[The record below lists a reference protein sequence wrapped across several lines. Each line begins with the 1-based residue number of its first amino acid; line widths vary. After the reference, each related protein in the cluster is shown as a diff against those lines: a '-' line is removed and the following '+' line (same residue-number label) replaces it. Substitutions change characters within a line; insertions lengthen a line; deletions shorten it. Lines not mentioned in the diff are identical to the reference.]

1 SVMVNFAISCTLYLF
16 CSCQPESIKGHRGG
30 CYSHCCRCIL
40 GGHFLINLH
49 NYTVN
54 SFLLIPQFLSWSNT
68 VIFSVGIGGNSP
80 FGPFN
85 TDVTMIYDHTF
96 VNIGNAYSP
105 VTGVFTAPV
114 SGVYFFT
121 IFSLSGG
128 EHAIRLLFY
137 KNNEVILHIHDHRS
151 DDTADNGGNA
161 AFLQL
166 QQGDTVYVR
175 LKEGTHVYKSRTG
188 TTFSGFLVK
197 QNS

>member
-1 SVMVNFAISCTLYLF
+1 MNLSSSFLILLF
-16 CSCQPESIKGHRGG
+16 CGLVVAQDTIETNAMTEKLNSLEVKMLNIGSRLENYESR
-30 CYSHCCRCIL
+30 
-40 GGHFLINLH
+40 
-49 NYTVN
+49 
-54 SFLLIPQFLSWSNT
+54 
-68 VIFSVGIGGNSP
+68 IFQRLVFFWNSP

>member
-1 SVMVNFAISCTLYLF
+1 MNLSSLFLILLF
-16 CSCQPESIKGHRGG
+16 CGLTLAQDTVETDAMTEKFNSLETKMMNIESKLENYESR
-30 CYSHCCRCIL
+30 IL
-40 GGHFLINLH
+40 QLEQKERNA
-49 NYTVN
+49 
-54 SFLLIPQFLSWSNT
+54 
-68 VIFSVGIGGNSP
+68 VIFSAGIGVDSP

-85 TDVTMIYDHTF
+85 TDITMIYDTVL

-105 VTGVFTAPV
+105 VTGIFTAPV

-121 IFSLSGG
+121 IFSHAGG
-128 EHAIRLLFY
+128 RHETWLHLY
-137 KNNEVILHIHDHRS
+137 KNNEVILHIHDHPS
-151 DDTADNGGNA
+151 TDPADNGGNA

-175 LKEGTHVYKSRTG
+175 LKANTHVYKARTV

>member
-1 SVMVNFAISCTLYLF
+1 MNLSSSFLILLF
-16 CSCQPESIKGHRGG
+16 CGLAVAQGTIETNAMTEKFNSLESKMLNIGSRLEN
-30 CYSHCCRCIL
+30 YESRIL
-40 GGHFLINLH
+40 QLE
-49 NYTVN
+49 
-54 SFLLIPQFLSWSNT
+54 QKERNT
-68 VIFSVGIGGNSP
+68 VIFSVGIGVNSP

-105 VTGVFTAPV
+105 VTGIFTAPV

-121 IFSLSGG
+121 IFSHSGG
-128 EHAIRLLFY
+128 ERKTWLLLY
-137 KNNEVILHIHDHRS
+137 KNNEVILHIHDHQS
-151 DDTADNGGNA
+151 TDTADNGGNA
-161 AFLQL
+161 AFLQM

-175 LKEGTHVYKSRTG
+175 LKEGTHVYKARTV

>member
-1 SVMVNFAISCTLYLF
+1 MNLSSSFLILLF
-16 CSCQPESIKGHRGG
+16 CGLVVAQDTIETNAMTEKLNSLEVKMLNIGSRLENYESRIFQLEQKER
-30 CYSHCCRCIL
+30 
-40 GGHFLINLH
+40 
-49 NYTVN
+49 
-54 SFLLIPQFLSWSNT
+54 NT

>member
-1 SVMVNFAISCTLYLF
+1 MNLSSSFLILLF
-16 CSCQPESIKGHRGG
+16 CGLAVVQGTIETNAMTEKLNSLEIKMLNIESRLEN
-30 CYSHCCRCIL
+30 YENRIL
-40 GGHFLINLH
+40 QLE
-49 NYTVN
+49 
-54 SFLLIPQFLSWSNT
+54 QKERNT
-68 VIFSVGIGGNSP
+68 AIFSAGIGGNSP

-85 TDVTMIYDHTF
+85 TDVTTIYNHTF

-128 EHAIRLLFY
+128 EHSIRLLLY
-137 KNNEVILHIHDHRS
+137 KNNEVISHIHDHRS
-151 DDTADNGGNA
+151 TDTADNGGNA
-161 AFLQL
+161 GFYQL

>member
-1 SVMVNFAISCTLYLF
+1 MNLSSSFLILLF
-16 CSCQPESIKGHRGG
+16 CGLVVAQDTIETNAMTEK
-30 CYSHCCRCIL
+30 L
-40 GGHFLINLH
+40 
-49 NYTVN
+49 N
-54 SFLLIPQFLSWSNT
+54 SLEVKMLNIGSRNT